1 MANST
6 SRTSKAAAATKSRA
20 PAAGK
25 KADPEARATPAKRA
39 SRRTSRESAPA
50 AGTGKAATSRRG
62 AGLKA
67 PGPKGAAGAP
77 AKDGSRSLVIVE
89 SPTKSRTLTKFLG
102 RGFTVVASNGHIM
115 DLPKSKLGV
124 DLERDFEPEYV
135 PIRGKTQA
143 LTRIKTAARD
153 ADRIYLAP
161 DPDRE
166 GEAIAWHLAGALK
179 TARQPVRR
187 LTFNEITERAVKQA
201 LEQTPPELG
210 ADVAER
216 GIVLTG
222 GGALLRDIDK
232 LLTEETGLPVVVA
245 DDPLTCVARGGG
257 RILELMDELGPG
269 HFGLE

>member
-50 AGTGKAATSRRG
+50 AGTGKAATRRRG

-102 RGFTVVASNGHIM
+102 RGFTVVASNGNTM
-115 DLPKSKLGV
+115 DLPKSKLGLY
-124 DLERDFEPEYV
+124 LERYFRPDYRTIP
-135 PIRGKTQA
+135 GK
-143 LTRIKTAARD
+143 
-153 ADRIYLAP
+153 
-161 DPDRE
+161 
-166 GEAIAWHLAGALK
+166 HL
-179 TARQPVRR
+179 ARQPIN
-187 LTFNEITERAVKQA
+187 TTASDANA
-201 LEQTPPELG
+201 
-210 ADVAER
+210 
-216 GIVLTG
+216 
-222 GGALLRDIDK
+222 
-232 LLTEETGLPVVVA
+232 
-245 DDPLTCVARGGG
+245 
-257 RILELMDELGPG
+257 
-269 HFGLE
+269 H